1 MSGEIPHSRVVTT
14 SSEYL
19 IASEAAQYVTDVLGI
34 KTSAETI
41 RRWAI
46 EKRIAHTVTPGGR
59 RFTKADLDA
68 AFRRVEPIAS

>member
-1 MSGEIPHSRVVTT
+1 MPHSCVVTT
-14 SSEYL
+14 STEYL
-19 IASEAAQYVTDVLGI
+19 TASEAAQYVTNGLGI

-46 EKRIAHTVTPGGR
+46 EHKVAHLKTPSGR

-68 AFRRVEPIAS
+68 AFQRVEPAHVA